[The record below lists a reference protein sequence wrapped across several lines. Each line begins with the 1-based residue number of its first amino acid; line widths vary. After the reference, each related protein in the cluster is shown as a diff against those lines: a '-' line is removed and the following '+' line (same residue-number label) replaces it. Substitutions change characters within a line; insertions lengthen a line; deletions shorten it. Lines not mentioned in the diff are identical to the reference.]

1 MTSVHVLM
9 VEIIGKKLVIMTSSA
24 ILANSTTN
32 YAVYFLNLAQ
42 KWAGRGIARL
52 LKSIIST

>member
-1 MTSVHVLM
+1 M
-9 VEIIGKKLVIMTSSA
+9 VEIIGKKLVVMTSSA
-24 ILANSTTN
+24 TVLAN

-52 LKSIIST
+52 LKSVIGT